1 MSSLNSYVAFHVN
14 VLEPVPSCITV
25 KATNCPAAGEVPL
38 GAAIVLLAPKVT
50 FATGDAI
57 TSHAIVAWS
66 VNVSSVHNTAPDIVV
81 KLLAFADNTFYAALI
96 PNVAKS
102 L

>member
-1 MSSLNSYVAFHVN
+1 M
-14 VLEPVPSCITV
+14 PSCITV
-25 KATNCPAAGEVPL
+25 RATNCPAAGEVPL
-38 GAAIVLLAPKVT
+38 GAAIVLLPAKVT

-81 KLLAFADNTFYAALI
+81 NPLASAVNTFDAALYL
-96 PNVAKS
+96 V
-102 L
+102 